1 MTRQSQPSSESND
14 VIATKLDYLSGD
26 IQEIKGIIKE
36 IASKQDMQDK
46 RITVV
51 EGKTGMFAGILAVFT
66 VVASSIAAWFGA
78 RN

>member
-1 MTRQSQPSSESND
+1 MTRQSQSSSESND

-26 IQEIKGIIKE
+26 IQEIKGIIKD
-36 IASKQDMQDK
+36 IASKQDIQDK

-66 VVASSIAAWFGA
+66 VAASSIAAWFGA